1 MVLFEFLSPRDTSWL
16 CLASPKILARVL
28 ALAGVGGQHAL
39 LPPLAAASWR
49 AVLSFW
55 EVHSH
60 RVQRAT
66 KWDEKGPRA
75 LRELTTPCK
84 RQDSVTQTSAA
95 TDTGPHT
102 NGSNQGHLE
111 HGNHMPSLKPGHWR
125 CQDTEFRALWVTAGN
140 QVRGTLLWTG
150 HTKGDSFE

>member
-1 MVLFEFLSPRDTSWL
+1 MVPFEFLSPRDTSWL
-16 CLASPKILARVL
+16 CLASPKLLARVL

-55 EVHSH
+55 EVHGH

-95 TDTGPHT
+95 RHRSLHKRQQPGTSGTREPYAQPQT
-102 NGSNQGHLE
+102 WTLE
-111 HGNHMPSLKPGHWR
+111 MPG
-125 CQDTEFRALWVTAGN
+125 
-140 QVRGTLLWTG
+140 
-150 HTKGDSFE
+150 